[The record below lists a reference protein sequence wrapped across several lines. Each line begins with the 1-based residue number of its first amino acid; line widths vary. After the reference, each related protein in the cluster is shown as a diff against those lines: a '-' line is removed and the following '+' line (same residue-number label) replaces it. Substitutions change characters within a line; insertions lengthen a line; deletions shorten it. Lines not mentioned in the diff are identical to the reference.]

1 MLDEA
6 FLKKFAS
13 FLVTFYNHKARRKV
27 EKAGY
32 KISSVYKLPKT
43 VLTGFGFTNEEI
55 NSIYYDYKII
65 ATEEIEKGEKSG
77 ILIIDTEND
86 NYPSLLKEIYDFPE
100 FLYVKG
106 DLSCLNVENKLAI
119 VGSRN
124 NNSYGRDV
132 LNTIIPDLCRGGL
145 ITVSGMANGID
156 SLAHK
161 ITLNNGGK
169 TIGVN
174 AGGLLHLYP
183 AGNSSLF
190 PQIEQNGCLI
200 SEFPLD
206 VIPRPFYF
214 PIRNRIISGISK
226 AVLVVQATIKSG
238 SLITARVAL
247 EQNRDVFTIPG
258 HIYSPLSFGPNY
270 LIKQG
275 AKLIENS
282 ADILE
287 EFGISLE
294 KQKPVNIILTKK
306 EKNLLDLI
314 GDSGVK
320 SVDYFVEKSVFNVP
334 EVISILM
341 GLVLKGVLIEMEQG
355 YRKVID
361 G

>member
-1 MLDEA
+1 MLDEE
-6 FLKKFAS
+6 FLKKLAS
-13 FLVTFYNHKARRKV
+13 FLVSFYNYKARRKI

-43 VLTGFGFTNEEI
+43 VLTGFGYTNEEI
-55 NSIYYDYKII
+55 NSIYYDYKTI
-65 ATEEIEKGEKSG
+65 ATEEIKKGEKSG
-77 ILIIDTEND
+77 ILIIDTDND
-86 NYPSLLKEIYDFPE
+86 NYPNLLKEIYDYPE

-106 DLSCLNVENKLAI
+106 DSSCLSSDNKLAI

-124 NNSYGRDV
+124 HNSYGKDI
-132 LNTIIPDLCRGGL
+132 LNSIVPDLCKGGL
-145 ITVSGMANGID
+145 VIVSGMANGID
-156 SLAHK
+156 SLAHR
-161 ITLNNGGK
+161 ITLNNRGK

-190 PQIEQNGCLI
+190 SQIEQNGCII

-238 SLITARVAL
+238 SMITARVAL

-258 HIYSPLSFGPNY
+258 HIYSSLSFGPNY

-287 EFGISLE
+287 EYGIILE
-294 KQKPVNIILTKK
+294 KQNPINVVLTKK
-306 EKNLLDLI
+306 ETNLLDLI
-314 GDSGVK
+314 GDTVK
-320 SVDYFVEKSVFNVP
+320 NVDYFVEKSVFNVP

-341 GLVLKGVLIEMEQG
+341 GLVLKGVLIEIEQG